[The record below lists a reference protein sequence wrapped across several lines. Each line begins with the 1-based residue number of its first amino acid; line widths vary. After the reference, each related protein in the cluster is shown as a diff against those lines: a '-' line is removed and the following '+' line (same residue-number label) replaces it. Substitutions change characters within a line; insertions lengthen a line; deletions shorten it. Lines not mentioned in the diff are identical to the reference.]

1 MPGQAIT
8 LDVSATDPIAALR
21 RAGSMRNSNRV
32 RKIAVAVAMLA
43 AAGAAAIVAPGV
55 IQKFGDAFVRALHA
69 DPGWVVGGVGFELAS
84 FMGYIAL
91 FWYVA
96 NRATARIGLRAS
108 GEIALASTAA
118 TRLLPTAGAG
128 GAALTFWSLRRAGQD
143 NTTATRTLLSFL
155 VVLYSVFL
163 GSIVVAGTLLATG
176 IVASDVPFSLSAVP
190 AAGAALG
197 IGLALLLALRHDADA
212 VPPGRIGKASHALG
226 GAVRDAL
233 SIVRRPDARLI
244 GAVAWWAFDLFVL
257 WATFN
262 AFGEPPAAT
271 VLVLGYFLGQ
281 VANTVPLPGAASGGM
296 VGAFLALGMP
306 AEVVLP
312 AVLAYRAIA
321 IWTPV
326 PAGAAALAG
335 LRRRVRV
342 WAEEDGVVV
351 TEAELDDA
359 TVIPMPSRVPV
370 PNHGTMPLAA

>member
-1 MPGQAIT
+1 MPGQAISI
-8 LDVSATDPIAALR
+8 DAGATDPIAALK
-21 RAGSMRNSNRV
+21 RASSMRNDTRV
-32 RKIAVAVAMLA
+32 RRIALIAAVLA
-43 AAGAAAIVAPGV
+43 AGVAAAVVAPG
-55 IQKFGDAFVRALHA
+55 IAQKFGDAFVRALHA
-69 DPGWVVGGVGFELAS
+69 DPGWVLGGVGFELAS
-84 FMGYIAL
+84 FAGYIAL
-91 FWYVA
+91 FWLVA
-96 NRATARIGLRAS
+96 SRATPRVGLRAS

-128 GAALTFWSLRRAGQD
+128 GAALTFWSLRRAGQE
-143 NTTATRTLLSFL
+143 NGGATRTLLSFL

-176 IVASDVPFSLSAVP
+176 AVASHVPFELSAVP
-190 AAGAALG
+190 AAAALVG
-197 IGLALLLALRHDADA
+197 IALALVFALRHDPAA
-212 VPPGRIGKASHALG
+212 VPVGRLSVASHALG
-226 GAVRDAL
+226 GAVREAM
-233 SIVRRPDARLI
+233 SIVRRPDGRLM
-244 GAVAWWAFDLFVL
+244 GAVAWWGFDLLVL

-262 AFGEPPAAT
+262 AFGKPPAAT

-306 AEVVLP
+306 AVVVLP

-342 WAEEDGVVV
+342 WAVEDGLDEG
-351 TEAELDDA
+351 EAEEA
-359 TVIPMPSRVPV
+359 AVIPLPTRVPA
-370 PNHGTMPLAA
+370 PAHGAAMPLAA

>member
-1 MPGQAIT
+1 MPAQAIT
-8 LDVSATDPIAALR
+8 LDASATDPIAALK

-32 RKIAVAVAMLA
+32 RKIVIAGAMLA
-43 AAGAAAIVAPGV
+43 AAAAVAIVAPGV
-55 IQKFGDAFVRALHA
+55 IEKFGDAFVRALHA
-69 DPGWVVGGVGFELAS
+69 DPGWVIGGVGFELAS

-96 NRATARIGLRAS
+96 NRATPRIGLRAS

-143 NTTATRTLLSFL
+143 NGTATRTLLSFL

-163 GSIVVAGTLLATG
+163 GSIMVAGTLLATG
-176 IVASDVPFSLSAVP
+176 IVASDVPVELSAVP

-197 IGLALLLALRHDADA
+197 IGLALLFALRHEEDFEPA
-212 VPPGRIGKASHALG
+212 GRLSTASHALG

-244 GAVAWWAFDLFVL
+244 GAVAWWGFDLFVL

-342 WAEEDGVVV
+342 WAEEDGLDVA
-351 TEAELDDA
+351 EAEEA
-359 TVIPMPSRVPV
+359 TVIPMPARMPV

>member
-1 MPGQAIT
+1 MPAQANS
-8 LDVSATDPIAALR
+8 LDVSATDPIAALK

-32 RKIAVAVAMLA
+32 RKIVVAGAMVAVA
-43 AAGAAAIVAPGV
+43 AGVAIVAPGV
-55 IQKFGDAFVRALHA
+55 VRKFGDAFFRAVHA
-69 DPGWVVGGVGFELAS
+69 DPGWVIGGVGFELAS
-84 FMGYIAL
+84 FAGYIAL

-96 NRATARIGLRAS
+96 NRATPRIGLRAS

-143 NTTATRTLLSFL
+143 NGTATRTLLSFL
-155 VVLYSVFL
+155 VLLYSVFL

-176 IVASDVPFSLSAVP
+176 AVASDVPVELSAVP
-190 AAGAALG
+190 AAAAALG
-197 IGLALLLALRHDADA
+197 IGLALLFAVRHDREAAAPVGRLA
-212 VPPGRIGKASHALG
+212 VASHALG
-226 GAVRDAL
+226 GAVRDAM
-233 SIVRRPDARLI
+233 SIVRRPDARLS
-244 GAVAWWAFDLFVL
+244 GALAWWGFDLFVL

-262 AFGEPPAAT
+262 AFGAPPAAT

-335 LRRRVRV
+335 LRRRVRA
-342 WAEEDGVVV
+342 WAIEDGVS
-351 TEAELDDA
+351 EAEVEEA
-359 TVIPMPSRVPV
+359 TVIPLPTRTPV